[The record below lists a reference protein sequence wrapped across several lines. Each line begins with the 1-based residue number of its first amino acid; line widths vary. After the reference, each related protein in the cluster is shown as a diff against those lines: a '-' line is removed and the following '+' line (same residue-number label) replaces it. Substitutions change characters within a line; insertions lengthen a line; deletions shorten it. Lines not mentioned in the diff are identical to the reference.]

1 MEEIIDLDKLFEPI
15 ILPPVEF
22 FAVFNPASGAI
33 TAVGPKSAFSNEEY
47 KIPMDQEV
55 AEMIIE
61 GKINLNSCSVD
72 ITGDSYVISETR
84 ALYKIDDVLHRI
96 VEVKHS
102 EFDKPNVFL
111 SYKANSL
118 TIELTEE
125 YGGTKKLPKKFQPVK
140 KKKINWAGN
149 TDMNFLIT
157 DYNDPNVL
165 YKPFT
170 IKISDLVGKKFV
182 LKNLELP
189 TKFSVYTRRLF
200 KNYVLE
206 IK

>member
-1 MEEIIDLDKLFEPI
+1 MEEIIDFDMLFEPI

-22 FAVFNPASGAI
+22 FAVFNPTSGAI
-33 TAVGPKSAFSNEEY
+33 TAVGPKSAFLNEEH

-96 VEVKHS
+96 VEVQHA

-111 SYKANSL
+111 TYKANSL
-118 TIELTEE
+118 TLELTEE

-165 YKPFT
+165 YKPFS

-182 LKNLELP
+182 LKNLDLP
-189 TKFSVYTRRLF
+189 IKFSVYTRRLF

>member
-1 MEEIIDLDKLFEPI
+1 MEEISDVEMLFEPI
-15 ILPPVEF
+15 VLPPVEF
-22 FAVFNPASGAI
+22 FAVFDPISGAI
-33 TAVGPKSAFSNEEY
+33 TAVGPKSAFLTEEY

-96 VEVKHS
+96 VEITHA

-111 SYKANSL
+111 TYKSNSL
-118 TIELTEE
+118 TLELTEE

-165 YKPFT
+165 YKPFS

>member
-1 MEEIIDLDKLFEPI
+1 
-15 ILPPVEF
+15 
-22 FAVFNPASGAI
+22 
-33 TAVGPKSAFSNEEY
+33 
-47 KIPMDQEV
+47 
-55 AEMIIE
+55 
-61 GKINLNSCSVD
+61 
-72 ITGDSYVISETR
+72 
-84 ALYKIDDVLHRI
+84 
-96 VEVKHS
+96 
-102 EFDKPNVFL
+102 
-111 SYKANSL
+111 
-118 TIELTEE
+118 
-125 YGGTKKLPKKFQPVK
+125 
-140 KKKINWAGN
+140 
-149 TDMNFLIT
+149 MNFLIT

>member
-1 MEEIIDLDKLFEPI
+1 MEEIIDFDMLFEPI

-22 FAVFNPASGAI
+22 FAVFNPTSGAI
-33 TAVGPKSAFSNEEY
+33 IAVGPKSAFLNEEH

-61 GKINLNSCSVD
+61 GKINLYSCSVD
-72 ITGDSYVISETR
+72 VTGDSYAVSETR

-96 VEVKHS
+96 VEVKHA

-111 SYKANSL
+111 TYKTNTL

-165 YKPFT
+165 YKPFS
-170 IKISDLVGKKFV
+170 IKISDLVGKKV
-182 LKNLELP
+182 VIKNLELP
-189 TKFSVYTRRLF
+189 NKFSVYTRRLF

-206 IK
+206 TK

>member
-1 MEEIIDLDKLFEPI
+1 MEEIIDFDMLFEPI

-22 FAVFNPASGAI
+22 FAVFNPTSGAI
-33 TAVGPKSAFSNEEY
+33 TAVGPKSAFLNEEH

-96 VEVKHS
+96 VEVQHA

-111 SYKANSL
+111 TYKANSL
-118 TIELTEE
+118 TLELTEE

-165 YKPFT
+165 YKPFS

>member
-1 MEEIIDLDKLFEPI
+1 MEEIEYSYTILS
-15 ILPPVEF
+15 LPPTEF
-22 FAVFNPASGAI
+22 YATFNPATGAI
-33 TAVGPKSAFSNEEY
+33 TAVGPKDAFLNEEY

-72 ITGDSYVISETR
+72 ITGEGYTISETR
-84 ALYKIDDVLHRI
+84 SLYKIDDVLHRI
-96 VEVKHS
+96 VEVKHAGF
-102 EFDKPNVFL
+102 EKPNVFL
-111 SYKANSL
+111 TYKLNSL

-125 YGGTKKLPKKFQPVK
+125 YGGTKKLSKKFQPVK

-165 YKPFT
+165 YRPFS

-182 LKNLELP
+182 LKNLQLP

-200 KNYVLE
+200 KNYALE